1 MAMWCIMVV
10 ELVGEDIT
18 LTTLK
23 SQTDGIAVMTKKLT
37 LPNNRLNISIQTHI
51 FYFINVNRW
60 INHGAY
66 LVIEN
71 NKL

>member
-1 MAMWCIMVV
+1 MVV

-37 LPNNRLNISIQTHI
+37 LPNNHLSISIQTHI
-51 FYFINVNRW
+51 FYFINVNQW
-60 INHGAY
+60 INHGAFS
-66 LVIEN
+66 VIEN